1 MLKIMLKDREG
12 RLLHEAQT
20 PGEELALVVDREYE
34 AGDTYVIEGA
44 KYVKVQMDVTL
55 QSATVY
61 APNSVMHW
69 TVPFGADRDAY
80 APFAFAGKRHLIRV
94 WAKRASEEMHVVSRN
109 SHDLRGDTDFF
120 PHATANIETRGESC
134 FAARNVIDG
143 VHMNPGH
150 GEWPYQSWGI
160 GTREDAQLRI
170 DFGRRVAV
178 KGVRVL
184 LRADFPHDAWFK
196 AVTVRDDEGKETRLE
211 LVKTD
216 AWQDFP
222 LDTVTGSLVVDNLEK
237 ADDPSPFPS
246 LRGIEVL
253 GCET

>member
-1 MLKIMLKDREG
+1 MLKVILKDREG
-12 RLLHEAQT
+12 HLLHEAQAE
-20 PGEELALVVDREYE
+20 GEDLACVIDREYQ

-44 KYVKVQMDVTL
+44 QYLKLRMDVTL
-55 QSATVY
+55 ESANVY
-61 APNSVMHW
+61 APSGVMHW
-69 TVPFGADRDAY
+69 TVPSGADRDAY
-80 APFAFAGKRHLIRV
+80 APFAFAGVRHLIHV
-94 WAKRASEEMHVVSRN
+94 WAKTAPEDARVLSRN

-143 VHMNPGH
+143 VHMNHGH
-150 GEWPYQSWGI
+150 GEWPFQSWGI

-170 DFGRRVAV
+170 DFGRKV
-178 KGVRVL
+178 KVQTVRVL
-184 LRADFPHDAWFK
+184 LRADFPHDAWFQ
-196 AVTVRDDEGKETRLE
+196 AVTVRDDAGQEVRLR

-222 LDTVTGSLVVDNLEK
+222 LETVTGSLVVDNLEK

-253 GCET
+253 GYEA